1 MSRSDVNRVTGTAI
15 EELGR
20 IDILVNNAGITERKP
35 FLEIEREAGDSVMA
49 VNLTGRDGVVM
60 A

>member
-1 MSRSDVNRVTGTAI
+1 VNRVTGTAI

-35 FLEIEREAGDSVMA
+35 FLEIERKAGDPVMA
-49 VNLTGRDGVVM
+49 VNPTGRGGVVM